1 MYCKMISWFIFPWF
15 SAIKCLSRSLWR
27 YNVWIYV
34 GDLVQNIKFPAKWN
48 VLWPHGHPECPPV
61 LLPPCIK
68 LQYFQSPGEAGRGPG
83 QSVRRQMVDKGQV
96 TDDIEV
102 TISSAEVTSSEHC
115 EAPTQG
121 TSTGHRVTPHGMA
134 QIIHWFANLEFNSPF
149 LITLYIISK
158 I

>member
-1 MYCKMISWFIFPWF
+1 MG
-15 SAIKCLSRSLWR
+15 
-27 YNVWIYV
+27 N
-34 GDLVQNIKFPAKWN
+34 LVQNIRNISFLRIEMFYGRMAI
-48 VLWPHGHPECPPV
+48 LSV
-61 LLPPCIK
+61 LLPPCIR

-121 TSTGHRVTPHGMA
+121 TSTGHRVTPHGMVLRD
-134 QIIHWFANLEFNSPF
+134 IF
-149 LITLYIISK
+149 
-158 I
+158 